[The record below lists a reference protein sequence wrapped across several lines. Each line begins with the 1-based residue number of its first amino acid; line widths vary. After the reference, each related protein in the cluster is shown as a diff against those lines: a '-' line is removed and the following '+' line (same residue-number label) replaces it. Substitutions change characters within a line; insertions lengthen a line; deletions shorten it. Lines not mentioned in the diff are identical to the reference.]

1 MRKMLSSTA
10 IHASIKD
17 QVEGYHID
25 IVDEVK
31 AAVSVNRVVVVG
43 MRYDDA
49 VYGARKALKKAGTE
63 FTYLEYGGYASQ
75 WRWRLALKMWTGW
88 PTFPM
93 IFVYQTLVGGSKDL
107 QRLLNDGK
115 LAVDKVNA

>member
-43 MRYDDA
+43 MRYNDA

-93 IFVYQTLVGGSKDL
+93 IFVDQTLVGGSKNL

>member
-10 IHASIKD
+10 LHESIKD

-31 AAVSVNRVVVVG
+31 AAVSANSVVVVG
-43 MRYDDA
+43 MRYNDA
-49 VYGARKALKKAGTE
+49 VYGARKALKKAGIE

-75 WRWRLALKMWTGW
+75 WRRRLALKMWTGW
-88 PTFPM
+88 PTFLM
-93 IFVYQTLVGGSKDL
+93 IFVDQTLVGGSKDL

>member
-31 AAVSVNRVVVVG
+31 AAVSANRVVVVG
-43 MRYDDA
+43 MRYNNA
-49 VYGARKALKKAGTE
+49 VYGARKALKKAGIE

-75 WRWRLALKMWTGW
+75 WRRRLALKMWTGW

-93 IFVYQTLVGGSKDL
+93 IFVDQTLVGGSKDL

>member
-43 MRYDDA
+43 MRYNDA

-93 IFVYQTLVGGSKDL
+93 IFVNQTLVGGSKDL

>member
-31 AAVSVNRVVVVG
+31 AAVSVNRVIVVG
-43 MRYDDA
+43 MRYNDA

-93 IFVYQTLVGGSKDL
+93 IFVDQTLVGRSKDL

>member
-1 MRKMLSSTA
+1 MREMLSSTA
-10 IHASIKD
+10 LHASIKD

-43 MRYDDA
+43 MRYNDA

-75 WRWRLALKMWTGW
+75 WRRRLALKMWTGW

-93 IFVYQTLVGGSKDL
+93 IFVDQTLVGGSKDL

>member
-10 IHASIKD
+10 LHASIKD

-49 VYGARKALKKAGTE
+49 VYGARKALKKSW
-63 FTYLEYGGYASQ
+63 Y
-75 WRWRLALKMWTGW
+75 
-88 PTFPM
+88 
-93 IFVYQTLVGGSKDL
+93 
-107 QRLLNDGK
+107 
-115 LAVDKVNA
+115 

>member
-1 MRKMLSSTA
+1 MLSSTA

-17 QVEGYHID
+17 QVKGYHID

-93 IFVYQTLVGGSKDL
+93 IFVDQTLVGGSKDL

>member
-1 MRKMLSSTA
+1 MRKMLSSSA
-10 IHASIKD
+10 LHASIKD

-31 AAVSVNRVVVVG
+31 TAVSANRVVVVG
-43 MRYDDA
+43 MRYNDA
-49 VYGARKALKKAGTE
+49 VYGARKALKKAGIE

-75 WRWRLALKMWTGW
+75 WRRRLALKMWTGW

-93 IFVYQTLVGGSKDL
+93 IFVDQTLVGGSKDL

-115 LAVDKVNA
+115 LAVDKVSA

>member
-43 MRYDDA
+43 MRYNDA

-93 IFVYQTLVGGSKDL
+93 IFVDQTLVGGSKDL

>member
-1 MRKMLSSTA
+1 MREMLSSTA
-10 IHASIKD
+10 LHASIKD

-31 AAVSVNRVVVVG
+31 AAVSANRVVVVG
-43 MRYDDA
+43 MRYNNA
-49 VYGARKALKKAGTE
+49 VYGARKALKKAGIE

-75 WRWRLALKMWTGW
+75 WRRRLALKMWTSW

-93 IFVYQTLVGGSKDL
+93 IFVDQTFVGGSKDL

-115 LAVDKVNA
+115 LAVDKVSA

>member
-43 MRYDDA
+43 MRYNDA
-49 VYGARKALKKAGTE
+49 VYGARKALKKAGIE

-75 WRWRLALKMWTGW
+75 WRRRLALKMWTGW

-93 IFVYQTLVGGSKDL
+93 IFVDQTRVGGSKDL

>member
-10 IHASIKD
+10 LHASIKD

-31 AAVSVNRVVVVG
+31 AAVSANRVVVVG
-43 MRYDDA
+43 MRYNNA
-49 VYGARKALKKAGTE
+49 VYGARKALKKDGIE

-75 WRWRLALKMWTGW
+75 QRRRLALEMWTGW
-88 PTFPM
+88 PTFLM
-93 IFVYQTLVGGSKDL
+93 IFVDQTFVGGSKDL

-115 LAVDKVNA
+115 LAVDKVSA

>member
-31 AAVSVNRVVVVG
+31 AAVSANSVVVVG
-43 MRYDDA
+43 MRYNNA
-49 VYGARKALKKAGTE
+49 VYGARKALKKAGIE

-75 WRWRLALKMWTGW
+75 WRRRLALKMWTGW

-93 IFVYQTLVGGSKDL
+93 IFVDQTLVGGSKDL

>member
-1 MRKMLSSTA
+1 MRKMLSSA
-10 IHASIKD
+10 ALHESIKD

-31 AAVSVNRVVVVG
+31 AAVSANSVVVVG
-43 MRYDDA
+43 MRYNDA
-49 VYGARKALKKAGTE
+49 VYGARKALKKAGIE

-75 WRWRLALKMWTGW
+75 WRRRLALKMWTGW

-93 IFVYQTLVGGSKDL
+93 IFVDQTLVGGSKDL

>member
-1 MRKMLSSTA
+1 MRKILSSTA
-10 IHASIKD
+10 LHESIKD

-31 AAVSVNRVVVVG
+31 AAVSANSVVVVG
-43 MRYDDA
+43 MRYNNA
-49 VYGARKALKKAGTE
+49 VYGARKALKKAGIE

-75 WRWRLALKMWTGW
+75 WRRRLALKMWTSW

-93 IFVYQTLVGGSKDL
+93 IFVDQTFVGGSKDL

-115 LAVDKVNA
+115 FAVDKVSA

>member
-1 MRKMLSSTA
+1 MRKMLSSSA
-10 IHASIKD
+10 LHASIKD

-31 AAVSVNRVVVVG
+31 AAVSANSVVVVG
-43 MRYDDA
+43 MRYNDA
-49 VYGARKALKKAGTE
+49 VYGARKALKKAGIE

-75 WRWRLALKMWTGW
+75 WRRRLALKMWTGW

-93 IFVYQTLVGGSKDL
+93 IFVDQTLVGGSKDL

>member
-1 MRKMLSSTA
+1 MRKMLSSSA
-10 IHASIKD
+10 LHGSIKD

-31 AAVSVNRVVVVG
+31 AAVSANSVVVVG
-43 MRYDDA
+43 MRYNNA
-49 VYGARKALKKAGTE
+49 VYGACKALKKAGIE
-63 FTYLEYGGYASQ
+63 FTYFEYGGYASQ
-75 WRWRLALKMWTGW
+75 WRRRLALKMWTGW

-93 IFVYQTLVGGSKDL
+93 IFVDQTLVGGSKDL

>member
-10 IHASIKD
+10 LHASIKD

-31 AAVSVNRVVVVG
+31 AAVSANRVVVVG
-43 MRYDDA
+43 MRYNDA
-49 VYGARKALKKAGTE
+49 FYGARKALKKAGIE

-75 WRWRLALKMWTGW
+75 WRRRLALKMWTSW

-93 IFVYQTLVGGSKDL
+93 IFVDQTFVGGSKDL

>member
-43 MRYDDA
+43 MRYNDA
-49 VYGARKALKKAGTE
+49 FYGARKALKKAGIE

-75 WRWRLALKMWTGW
+75 WRRRLALKMWTSW

-93 IFVYQTLVGGSKDL
+93 IFVDQTFVGGSKDL

-115 LAVDKVNA
+115 FAVDKVSA

>member
-75 WRWRLALKMWTGW
+75 WRRRLALKMWTGW

-93 IFVYQTLVGGSKDL
+93 IFVDQTLVGGSKDL

>member
-31 AAVSVNRVVVVG
+31 AAVSANSVVVVG
-43 MRYDDA
+43 MRYNDA
-49 VYGARKALKKAGTE
+49 VYGARKALKKAGIE

-75 WRWRLALKMWTGW
+75 WRRRLALKMWTGW

-93 IFVYQTLVGGSKDL
+93 IFVDQTLVGGSKDL

>member
-1 MRKMLSSTA
+1 M
-10 IHASIKD
+10 
-17 QVEGYHID
+17 EGYHID

-31 AAVSVNRVVVVG
+31 AAVSTNRVVVVG
-43 MRYDDA
+43 IRYNDA
-49 VYGARKALKKAGTE
+49 FYGARKALKKAGIE

-75 WRWRLALKMWTGW
+75 WRRRLALKMWTGW

-93 IFVYQTLVGGSKDL
+93 IFVDQTLVGGSKDL

>member
-10 IHASIKD
+10 LHASIKD

-31 AAVSVNRVVVVG
+31 TAVSANRVVVVG
-43 MRYDDA
+43 MRYNDA
-49 VYGARKALKKAGTE
+49 VYGARKALKKAGIE

-75 WRWRLALKMWTGW
+75 WRRRLALKMWTGW

-93 IFVYQTLVGGSKDL
+93 IFVDQTLVGGSKDL

>member
-93 IFVYQTLVGGSKDL
+93 IFVDQTLVGGSKDL

>member
-1 MRKMLSSTA
+1 MRKILSSTA
-10 IHASIKD
+10 LHESIKD

-31 AAVSVNRVVVVG
+31 AAVSANSVVVVG
-43 MRYDDA
+43 MRYNDA
-49 VYGARKALKKAGTE
+49 VYGARKALKKAGIE
-63 FTYLEYGGYASQ
+63 FTYFEYGGYASQ
-75 WRWRLALKMWTGW
+75 WRRRLALKMWTGW

-93 IFVYQTLVGGSKDL
+93 IFVDQTLVGGSKDL

>member
-10 IHASIKD
+10 LHESIKD

-31 AAVSVNRVVVVG
+31 AAVSANSVVVVG
-43 MRYDDA
+43 MRYNDA
-49 VYGARKALKKAGTE
+49 VYGARKALKKAGIE

-75 WRWRLALKMWTGW
+75 WRRRLALKMWTGW

-93 IFVYQTLVGGSKDL
+93 IFVDQTLVGGSKDL

-115 LAVDKVNA
+115 LTVDKVNA

>member
-1 MRKMLSSTA
+1 MRKMLSSA
-10 IHASIKD
+10 ALHESIKD

-31 AAVSVNRVVVVG
+31 AAVSANSVVVVG
-43 MRYDDA
+43 MRYNDA
-49 VYGARKALKKAGTE
+49 VYGARKALKKAGIE

-75 WRWRLALKMWTGW
+75 WRRRLALKMWTSW
-88 PTFPM
+88 TTFPM
-93 IFVYQTLVGGSKDL
+93 IFVDQTFVGGSKDL

-115 LAVDKVNA
+115 FAVDKVSA

>member
-1 MRKMLSSTA
+1 MMMRFMVRARLS
-10 IHASIKD
+10 
-17 QVEGYHID
+17 
-25 IVDEVK
+25 
-31 AAVSVNRVVVVG
+31 
-43 MRYDDA
+43 
-49 VYGARKALKKAGTE
+49 KKAGTE

-93 IFVYQTLVGGSKDL
+93 IFVDQTLVGGSKDL

-115 LAVDKVNA
+115 LAVDKVSA

>member
-49 VYGARKALKKAGTE
+49 VYGARKALKKAGIE

-93 IFVYQTLVGGSKDL
+93 IFVDQTLVGGSKDL

>member
-1 MRKMLSSTA
+1 MRKILSSTA
-10 IHASIKD
+10 LHESIKD

-31 AAVSVNRVVVVG
+31 AAVSANSVVVVG
-43 MRYDDA
+43 MRYNDA
-49 VYGARKALKKAGTE
+49 VYGARKALKKAGIE

-75 WRWRLALKMWTGW
+75 WRRRLALKMWTGW

-93 IFVYQTLVGGSKDL
+93 IFVDQTLVGGSKDL